1 MFFTRYARKDE
12 KKNSKSL
19 LPNGQQSV
27 EGIPR
32 KSKKS

>member
-1 MFFTRYARKDE
+1 MFFTGYARKDE

-19 LPNGQQSV
+19 LPNCQQSV
-27 EGIPR
+27 EGIPK